1 MSNWGKAI
9 RNNFGWGQGAENN
22 SIGWGSIYKKS
33 NSGETEINTNKQKYK
48 EDDKF
53 KDSKHEGKNSKN

>member
-9 RNNFGWGQGAENN
+9 RNKFGWGQGGENN

-33 NSGETEINTNKQKYK
+33 NSGETEINTNNQKDK
-48 EDDKF
+48 EDDN
-53 KDSKHEGKNSKN
+53 KD

>member
-9 RNNFGWGQGAENN
+9 RNKFGWGQGAENN

-33 NSGETEINTNKQKYK
+33 NSGETEINTNNQKDK
-48 EDDKF
+48 EDDN
-53 KDSKHEGKNSKN
+53 KD